1 MLSVGSS
8 VSRPDW
14 QDEYFCLL
22 ASDRIRA
29 ILRESV
35 TPPHPMT
42 TKQAE
47 QAEQQKH
54 ASDEPTI
61 DELAKQALAAFDALA
76 GVL

>member
-1 MLSVGSS
+1 
-8 VSRPDW
+8 
-14 QDEYFCLL
+14 
-22 ASDRIRA
+22 
-29 ILRESV
+29 
-35 TPPHPMT
+35 MT

-61 DELAKQALAAFDALA
+61 DELAKQALAAFDAIA